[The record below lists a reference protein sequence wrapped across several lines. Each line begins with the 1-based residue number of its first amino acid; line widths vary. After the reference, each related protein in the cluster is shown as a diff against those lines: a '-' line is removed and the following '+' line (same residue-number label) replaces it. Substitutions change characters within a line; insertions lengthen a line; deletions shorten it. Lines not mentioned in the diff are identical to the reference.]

1 MLRGI
6 PSLISPDLLAA
17 LMAMGHGDQLA
28 IADGNFPSSSLARR
42 LLRADGHGIPA
53 LLDAIL
59 RFFPLDSFVPQPAA
73 LMAVVPGD
81 TARTDIWDEYGR
93 IVKRWEPRFNG
104 FEMVERFAF
113 YERARAAYAVLATGE
128 QALYANIIL
137 TKGVV
142 KPAEA
147 G

>member
-1 MLRGI
+1 
-6 PSLISPDLLAA
+6 
-17 LMAMGHGDQLA
+17 
-28 IADGNFPSSSLARR
+28 
-42 LLRADGHGIPA
+42 
-53 LLDAIL
+53 
-59 RFFPLDSFVPQPAA
+59 
-73 LMAVVPGD
+73 
-81 TARTDIWDEYGR
+81 
-93 IVKRWEPRFNG
+93 VKRWEPRFNG